1 MIFNAENL
9 TVCLQNDS
17 MECVTFGLG
26 TKPLVIIPGLSD
38 GMATVKGMAL
48 PFALMYHYLSLRYKV
63 YIFSRPNHLSA
74 QDPSLVTTRHMA
86 QDLSEAMDRLAI
98 NDVYVVGISMGGMI
112 VQWLAIDH
120 PEKVNRLALVVTAA
134 KPNEMMREVV
144 SNWIGLAEE
153 GKIKEL
159 MLDTAEK
166 TYTGNNITAKL
177 SAGLIQL
184 KDKERFCREAKAC
197 LQHDAW
203 EMLDQI
209 TCPTLIIG
217 GRKDA
222 TVGVEASLSIKE
234 KISDSQL
241 YIYEKYGHGL
251 YEEAK
256 NFWRRIAEFSG
267 DKKSLIKLRGKTYPG
282 WILETDLGV
291 AKTFEE
297 RDLKNIL
304 DAITY
309 GSRDFMVLVKDDN
322 YMQISMKDEETI
334 HMEIRMNDT
343 VMQWES
349 ADTEEIF
356 QRITECLEDRTA
368 RKEA

>member
-9 TVCLQNDS
+9 TVCLHDDS

-38 GMATVKGMAL
+38 GMTTVKGMAL

-63 YIFSRPNHLSA
+63 YMFSRRNHLSA

-86 QDLSEAMDRLAI
+86 EDLSEAMDRLAI
-98 NDVYVVGISMGGMI
+98 NDAYVVGISMGGMI

-120 PEKVNRLALVVTAA
+120 PEKVNLLALVVTAA
-134 KPNEMMREVV
+134 KPNEKICETV

-153 GKIKEL
+153 GKIREL

-203 EMLDQI
+203 EMLEQI

-234 KISDSQL
+234 KISNSQL

-256 NFWRRIAEFSG
+256 DFWKRIAEFSG
-267 DKKSLIKLRGKTYPG
+267 DRKSPIRLNQKTYPG

-291 AKTFEE
+291 AKTFDE
-297 RDLKNIL
+297 RDLMNIL

-309 GSRDFMVLVKDDN
+309 GARDFMALVKDDN
-322 YMQISMKDEETI
+322 YIQISMEDEETI
-334 HMEIRMNDT
+334 RMEIRMNDAIQ
-343 VMQWES
+343 QWES
-349 ADTEEIF
+349 TDPEEIY
-356 QRITECLEDRTA
+356 QRMTECLNDMTA
-368 RKEA
+368 